1 MIFRKGTAEE
11 REAVTSYTQSPW
23 VLRQVE
29 SHLILGPLSRCLSVA
44 YVLLACAIALLGGL
58 CYFHRLSGLNLGSV
72 IALGAASVVF
82 GQETR
87 LRQAVLAFYAL
98 KITIGV
104 CVFAF
109 LIAALGQLQHDR
121 TAAWLYFALAV
132 IWVPGPEFVPVITP
146 HQKYITIARLLL
158 SLGVIA
164 QGCDHA

>member
-11 REAVTSYTQSPW
+11 REAVTSYRHSLW

-44 YVLLACAIALLGGL
+44 YVLLAVAIALLGGL
-58 CYFHRLSGLNLGSV
+58 LYFHRLSGLNLGSV

-98 KITIGV
+98 KVTLGV
-104 CVFAF
+104 CVFGL
-109 LIAALGQLQHDR
+109 LIAGLGRFEKGQTD
-121 TAAWLYFALAV
+121 AWRYFVLAI
-132 IWVPGPEFVPVITP
+132 IWLPGLEFIPRITP
-146 HQKYITIARLLL
+146 HQKYITLARILLTV
-158 SLGVIA
+158 GVIA
-164 QGCDHA
+164 QGGGN